1 MKLESNPMI
10 HPRHLL
16 PNVDSLSNFYKRNES
31 IQSRLDAIYHSLE
44 YLKQRSEEEYALDEQ
59 EEQEEPSTIK
69 TISFK
74 TATIIVIVAHLLF
87 GGYLMLPKPA
97 KHKPQTTEQRK

>member
-16 PNVDSLSNFYKRNES
+16 PNVESLSNFYKRNES

-44 YLKQRSEEEYALDEQ
+44 YLKQRSEEEYLA
-59 EEQEEPSTIK
+59 EEEEEEEHPTFK

-74 TATIIVIVAHLLF
+74 TAAIIVIVAHLLV
-87 GGYLMLPKPA
+87 GGYLMIPKSA
-97 KHKPQTTEQRK
+97 KHKPQNTEQRK

>member
-16 PNVDSLSNFYKRNES
+16 PNVESLSNFYKRNES

-59 EEQEEPSTIK
+59 EEHPTIK

-74 TATIIVIVAHLLF
+74 TATIIVIVAHLLV